1 MKTASAKSRL
11 PEQQECE
18 RSWRFC
24 GTWREVRHALTSKVA
39 DSPGLPVLAWKQR
52 AHLVRLDG
60 SSGGHVASS
69 RTLRWGEVKS
79 WRRRGSV
86 KTWIVLPLR
95 VFQLC
100 AYIRAFWSF
109 IRCLC
114 VWRGRVG
121 SPPHGLSLIWRSSY
135 LFWKLGFERE
145 ESGFFIWSSCH
156 LSFVCDQEW
165 LVPDLVE

>member
-1 MKTASAKSRL
+1 MDIPHGAWSEQEFMESGMVMKTASAKSRL
-11 PEQQECE
+11 PEQQERE

-52 AHLVRLDG
+52 VHLVRLDG

-114 VWRGRVG
+114 VCGGVVWAAHLMG
-121 SPPHGLSLIWRSSY
+121 Y
-135 LFWKLGFERE
+135 
-145 ESGFFIWSSCH
+145 
-156 LSFVCDQEW
+156 LSFGGPLIYFES
-165 LVPDLVE
+165 